1 MAAATL
7 DCSLLWREAAAAQRS
22 CVHPTKP
29 SNCHIMK
36 NRSRNMQV
44 VWKFCQRNGNLSLS
58 VCGRRDRD
66 QRPNGGEKR
75 PSGFMLAVSCSLDN
89 AASSNFDQV
98 VDAVGEKKVGDV
110 ISRDSAGDA
119 ELVSG
124 ANSNGVYVAEADK
137 AQTSGGGDDNGR
149 GGFGGGDGNGGGDG
163 AGDGGEERNRD
174 EEEFGPILNAEQ
186 VQQEIQGRGVT
197 LPADMLEAAQTM
209 GIRQLLLSRYI
220 ELQGAPWPLGPAIRG
235 SALLRNRMLA
245 DPTFLFKV
253 LTEVAIDS
261 GCATFAE
268 VQKRG
273 KDFWNEFELYLSDL
287 SVGIVLDVALVGLLA
302 PFVKFGAV
310 STTAGGT
317 RARLSRAIQA
327 LPSSIFEAQRPGR
340 VFSLQQRIATLF
352 YKAGQYGVAGFLCG
366 TVGQG
371 LASGVMTLKRKLRK
385 TEEEEVAVP
394 SIVKSAALWA
404 VFMGVSSN
412 TRYQI
417 INGLER
423 VVEGS
428 IISKRVPLV
437 ALGFTVGIRFAN
449 NIYGGMQFVDWA
461 RLAGVQ

>member
-1 MAAATL
+1 MAAITL
-7 DCSLLWREAAAAQRS
+7 DCSSLLLWTDAAAQRGS
-22 CVHPTKP
+22 ALPQP
-29 SNCHIMK
+29 SNCQMK
-36 NRSRNMQV
+36 RSSGRLDIRTS
-44 VWKFCQRNGNLSLS
+44 CGRDGTLSLDAGY
-58 VCGRRDRD
+58 CRRDR
-66 QRPNGGEKR
+66 RLKAGGNQS
-75 PSGFMLAVSCSLDN
+75 SGFRLEISGSMEN
-89 AASSNFDQV
+89 AAASNFDEV
-98 VDAVGEKKVGDV
+98 VDAAADTPVGGVM
-110 ISRDSAGDA
+110 SQDSAGGLAFRD
-119 ELVSG
+119 SG
-124 ANSNGVYVAEADK
+124 ATSNGVYIAEADRGH
-137 AQTSGGGDDNGR
+137 TFGGGNGN

-163 AGDGGEERNRD
+163 AGEGRENGGED
-174 EEEFGPILNAEQ
+174 EEGFGPILNAEQ
-186 VQQEIQGRGVT
+186 VQQEIQARGVT
-197 LPADMLEAAQTM
+197 LPSDMLEAASTV

-235 SALLRNRMLA
+235 NAMLRNRMLA

-302 PFVKFGAV
+302 PFVNFGGV
-310 STTAGGT
+310 STATGT

-340 VFSLQQRIATLF
+340 FFSPQQRIGTLF
-352 YKAGQYGVAGFLCG
+352 FKAGQYGVAGFLCG
-366 TVGQG
+366 IIGQG
-371 LASGVMTLKRKLRK
+371 LASSVMTLKRKLK
-385 TEEEEVAVP
+385 NTEEDEVAVP
-394 SIVKSAALWA
+394 SILKSAALWA

-428 IISKRVPLV
+428 IVSKRVPQI
-437 ALGFTVGIRFAN
+437 ALAFTVGIRFAN